1 MEIREIKPSDSES
14 FVEFYNKLASETDYL
29 VISPEE
35 ISEKAEKAME
45 MIEKDNEYKKVFIAL
60 EDDKIVGFIGIKRC
74 HFAKLRHIAKL
85 MIGVLDDYKKQG
97 IGTKLLSF
105 AENWAKE
112 RNVKRLEIT
121 VIEEN
126 DAGVEFFEEMDF
138 EKEGTR
144 ENAVKIKGEYFDE
157 LFMAKELDED

>member
-1 MEIREIKPSDSES
+1 MTS
-14 FVEFYNKLASETDYL
+14 FYTD
-29 VISPEE
+29 
-35 ISEKAEKAME
+35 KAY
-45 MIEKDNEYKKVFIAL
+45 DFIIFQR
-60 EDDKIVGFIGIKRC
+60 D
-74 HFAKLRHIAKL
+74 
-85 MIGVLDDYKKQG
+85 KKQG

-157 LFMAKELDED
+157 LFMAKELEED